1 MTPQLVVTLRLSN
14 NKKEFQMKTT
24 NISSILKGFVLV
36 GTLLTTNSAMANAD
50 LFKKCAGCHGV
61 HAQKHAMGKSKIIA
75 NLGEE
80 GVKKA
85 LHGYKDGTY
94 GGAMKGIM
102 RGQVARLSDEDI
114 DSLAK
119 YIATLK

>member
-1 MTPQLVVTLRLSN
+1 
-14 NKKEFQMKTT
+14 MKTANT
-24 NISSILKGFVLV
+24 MIKGLVLV
-36 GTLLTTNSAMANAD
+36 GALLATSSAMANAD

-61 HAQKHAMGKSKIIA
+61 HAEKKALGKSKVIA
-75 NLGEE
+75 SLGED

-94 GGAMKGIM
+94 GGSMKGIM
-102 RGQVARLSDEDI
+102 KGQVARLSDADI